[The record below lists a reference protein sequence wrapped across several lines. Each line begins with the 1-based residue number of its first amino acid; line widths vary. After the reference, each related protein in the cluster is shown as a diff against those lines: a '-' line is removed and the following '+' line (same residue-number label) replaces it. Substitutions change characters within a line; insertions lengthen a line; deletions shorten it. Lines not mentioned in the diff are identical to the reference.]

1 METRLGSVPGGMK
14 ARPAAPR
21 CSGQFRS
28 HGYFIPWRPFL
39 HRKMYEKFPRK
50 GWKMENFSQR
60 KLKTDPPTRPFPLL
74 SSPASLQRN
83 GLIQEITAL
92 PLLIYYVPSVYC
104 PRLFPTYNV
113 FRLLTPLKLRTV
125 KSLLNCKTDIYV
137 SYIVILESRLLTW
150 TPRFLKIVKLIH
162 VCVSLYNEKINL
174 LVKRFYFLFYQV

>member
-60 KLKTDPPTRPFPLL
+60 KLKTDPPTRPSPLL

-137 SYIVILESRLLTW
+137 SYIVILESRLLNSS
-150 TPRFLKIVKLIH
+150 FLENCKTDTR
-162 VCVSLYNEKINL
+162 YNEKINL
-174 LVKRFYFLFYQV
+174 LVKRLYFLFYQV